1 MLISD
6 KICWWYLNANQ
17 EDYTLRGMVISILT
31 LWRVRQ
37 VEIETKTGVS
47 KDMLLKRLKRV
58 EGQLRGI
65 HKMIAEDRDCVSI
78 VMQLAAVRSG
88 VEGVGALVLNNC
100 MKLCFLK
107 GPDAT
112 TNIDSLSKAV
122 AIWGRVRGG
131 DSK

>member
-1 MLISD
+1 M
-6 KICWWYLNANQ
+6 
-17 EDYTLRGMVISILT
+17 
-31 LWRVRQ
+31 
-37 VEIETKTGVS
+37 EIEGKTEVS
-47 KDMLLKRLKRV
+47 KDMLLRRLKRV

-78 VMQLAAVRSG
+78 VTQLAAVRSG

-100 MKLCFLK
+100 MKLCFYK

-131 DSK
+131 DNK